1 MIGRNQTKNVDTRR
15 GTQSVER
22 VVALLRALIP
32 RNKHGASAMQ
42 LAEETGIDR
51 TTVHRILQCLTRENL
66 LTFNA
71 QQHRYR
77 LGPLA
82 SEMGAVASEVIDL
95 PVLCRP
101 TLTRIAN
108 DVGDTVFLMVR
119 KGDDAICADRASGA
133 YPIKTFVVNVG
144 THRPLGVGAGNMAIL
159 SALPHDVADLILQQ
173 NEPRLKLYPDLSIS
187 DTRAL
192 LAESRKRGYV
202 IMNVVGV
209 EGVRALGVPVYVHGR
224 PLAALS
230 IASIALRMTDE
241 RVLVLVRLLKREADD
256 LGKLLERQVRNSQS

>member
-1 MIGRNQTKNVDTRR
+1 
-15 GTQSVER
+15 
-22 VVALLRALIP
+22 
-32 RNKHGASAMQ
+32 
-42 LAEETGIDR
+42 
-51 TTVHRILQCLTRENL
+51 
-66 LTFNA
+66 
-71 QQHRYR
+71 
-77 LGPLA
+77 
-82 SEMGAVASEVIDL
+82 
-95 PVLCRP
+95 
-101 TLTRIAN
+101 
-108 DVGDTVFLMVR
+108 
-119 KGDDAICADRASGA
+119 
-133 YPIKTFVVNVG
+133 
-144 THRPLGVGAGNMAIL
+144 LGVGAGNMAIL